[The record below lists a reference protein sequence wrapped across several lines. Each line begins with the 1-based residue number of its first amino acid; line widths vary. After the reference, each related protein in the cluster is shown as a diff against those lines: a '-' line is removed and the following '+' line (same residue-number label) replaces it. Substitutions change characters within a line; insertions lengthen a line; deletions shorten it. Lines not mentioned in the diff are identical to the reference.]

1 MNVEHILQLKMYTKK
16 YQDLFNKTIIK
27 RNKSLHNAVNGN
39 RTDWEKYNAQAFMLI
54 GIIEDFRKLERSKY
68 ENS

>member
-1 MNVEHILQLKMYTKK
+1 MYTKK
-16 YQDLFNKTIIK
+16 HQDLFNETIIK

-39 RTDWEKYNAQAFMLI
+39 RIDWEKYNAQAFMLI